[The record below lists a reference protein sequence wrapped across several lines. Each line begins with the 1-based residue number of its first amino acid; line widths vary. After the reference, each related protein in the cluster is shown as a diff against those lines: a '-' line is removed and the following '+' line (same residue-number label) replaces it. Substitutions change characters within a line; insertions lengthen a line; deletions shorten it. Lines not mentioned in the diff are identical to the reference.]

1 MSGIHIQ
8 RTVPPVGIPSAAAL
22 RLWAEAARG
31 KKKGEITLRIV
42 DADEGRALNRDWRS
56 KDYATNV
63 LSFPMQ
69 EPDYL
74 GDIIICAEVVAR
86 EALEQNKPAR
96 AHWAHMVVH
105 GVLHLMGHDHIADD
119 EAEKMEALERK
130 LLSRL
135 GFSNPWSLSS
145 DENLAAGKLKP
156 PKLTTPTRPLDS
168 MSNVRTP

>member
-1 MSGIHIQ
+1 MSGIYIQ
-8 RTVPPVGIPSAAAL
+8 RLVPATGIPSATSL
-22 RLWAEAARG
+22 RRWAEAARG
-31 KKKGEITLRIV
+31 KKKGDITLRIV
-42 DADEGRALNRDWRS
+42 DAIEGRALNHDWRG

-74 GDIIICAEVVAR
+74 GDIVICAEVVAR
-86 EALEQNKPAR
+86 EAIEQRKTTR

-130 LLSRL
+130 LLSKL
-135 GFSNPWSLSS
+135 GFTDPY
-145 DENLAAGKLKP
+145 APVTG
-156 PKLTTPTRPLDS
+156 
-168 MSNVRTP
+168 